1 MTDPQKHYI
10 MTFRHNAEQPAAWQQ
25 IVADIPG
32 VTVISILGRQSR
44 IKANAAAIRALREQF
59 SSDILIEEDLPRHF

>member
-10 MTFRHNAEQPAAWQQ
+10 MTFRHNAEQPPAWQQ

-32 VTVISILGRQSR
+32 VTVISILGLS
-44 IKANAAAIRALREQF
+44 
-59 SSDILIEEDLPRHF
+59 LIHI